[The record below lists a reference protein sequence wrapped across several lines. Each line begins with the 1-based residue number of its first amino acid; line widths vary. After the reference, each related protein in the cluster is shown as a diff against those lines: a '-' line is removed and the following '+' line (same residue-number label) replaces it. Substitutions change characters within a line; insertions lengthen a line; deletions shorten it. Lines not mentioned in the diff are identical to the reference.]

1 MMAARHNV
9 LREGLITGFIGATAV
24 AVWFLIVD
32 AVAGHPLH
40 TPNVLGTALLDVFGP
55 RGMEGVFAHV
65 AIYTVFH
72 YAAFALVGVLVAMI
86 VHRAESQP
94 AILALLLVLFVV
106 IEMGFYGLTA
116 ILSNSGI
123 LGELAW
129 YQIGAANLIA
139 ALLMGTYV
147 YRLHPA
153 LRQEFAHALGGEE

>member
-1 MMAARHNV
+1 MAERHNV
-9 LREGLITGFIGATAV
+9 TREGLIAGFIGATAV

-32 AVAGHPLH
+32 TVAGQPLH
-40 TPNVLGTALLDVFGP
+40 TPAVLGAALLDVLGP
-55 RGMEGVFAHV
+55 RGMEGSIAHV
-65 AIYTVFH
+65 AIYTIFH
-72 YAAFALVGVLVAMI
+72 FLMFSAVGVVVALI
-86 VHRAESQP
+86 VHRAEDQP

-129 YQIGAANLIA
+129 YQIGLANLIA
-139 ALLMGTYV
+139 AALMGTYM
-147 YRLHPA
+147 YRRHPA